1 MAGEEAVVCVWWVCA
16 PEGLDWVSV
25 KKGNWRGSRKDFLQ
39 TLRSAE
45 HAAMF
50 CPDGSNLQLKISA

>member
-1 MAGEEAVVCVWWVCA
+1 MFGGYVRQRE
-16 PEGLDWVSV
+16 
-25 KKGNWRGSRKDFLQ
+25 

-50 CPDGSNLQLKISA
+50 CPDGSNLQLKISAECEPAKLMIGASRALVR